1 MIQPYVYTYVHVCN
15 LYLWVTLP
23 LWYATVPGTVSSS
36 SHDGTRLC
44 HDSRDHVVLVWL
56 QRCQEACRE
65 NCHHLQAVVR
75 TAQLSGVYTYA

>member
-1 MIQPYVYTYVHVCN
+1 MYVCMYVCVCMCV

-23 LWYATVPGTVSSS
+23 LWCATVPGTVSSG
-36 SHDGTRLC
+36 SHDDTRLR
-44 HDSRDHVVLVWL
+44 HDCRDYVVLVWL
-56 QRCQEACRE
+56 QRCQETCRE